1 MSFQVPISL
10 DVGSILLFVLSSL
23 LGVVY
28 FSLRN
33 QFFMMLE
40 KVETKCVAND
50 AAIKDRLSRLED
62 EIGNMPQK
70 LEQVLQK
77 INQLELMLANHY
89 ATKGEVRDALSTR
102 EELLDLVRGKK
113 R

>member
-1 MSFQVPISL
+1 MYQIPVPV
-10 DVGSILLFVLSSL
+10 DVGSILIFILSSL
-23 LGVVY
+23 LGIVY

-33 QFFMMLE
+33 QFFMLLE
-40 KVETKCVAND
+40 KVETKCSAND
-50 AAIKDRLSRLED
+50 EAIKDRLSRLED
-62 EIGNMPQK
+62 EIGNMPAK

-89 ATKGEVRDALSTR
+89 ATKGEVRDALTTR
-102 EELLDLVRGKK
+102 EELLELVRGKK